1 MSIVLGIDP
10 GLRRVGY
17 AVLARS
23 ADGISLETAGII
35 TTSARQRFEDRL
47 VEIHHGVLDVIDA
60 YHPSE
65 MVIERLLF
73 ARNVTS
79 ALLVAQT
86 LGVIR
91 LAGAL
96 RGLAAAEVGANQVKL
111 ALSGDGH
118 ATKVQ
123 MQRLVALLMKL
134 DEVPDPPDVADA
146 IAIGYTHLQAGA
158 VGR

>member
-1 MSIVLGIDP
+1 VSVVLGIDP
-10 GLRRVGY
+10 GLRRIGY

-23 ADGISLETAGII
+23 ERGITLATAGVI
-35 TTSARQRFEDRL
+35 TTSARTRFEHRL
-47 VEIHHGVLDVIDA
+47 MEIHRGVLEVIDE
-60 YHPSE
+60 YHPTE

-96 RGLAAAEVGANQVKL
+96 RGLEATEVGANQVKL

-118 ATKVQ
+118 ATKAQ

-134 DEVPDPPDVADA
+134 DRVPDPPDVADA
-146 IAIGYTHLQAGA
+146 IAIGYTHLQAA

>member
-1 MSIVLGIDP
+1 M
-10 GLRRVGY
+10 GY

-23 ADGISLETAGII
+23 DRGITLRTAGII
-35 TTSARQRFEDRL
+35 TTSAGERFEERL
-47 VEIHHGVLDVIDA
+47 LEIHRGVLEVIDA
-60 YHPSE
+60 FRPDQL
-65 MVIERLLF
+65 VIERLLF

-96 RGLAAAEVGANQVKL
+96 RDLGAVEVGANQVKL

-123 MQRLVALLMKL
+123 MQRLVAMLLKL
-134 DEVPDPPDVADA
+134 DRLPDPPDVADA
-146 IAIGYTHLQAGA
+146 IAVAYTHLQSQVVSA
-158 VGR
+158 